1 MHHVARLIA
10 LIVLTA
16 CLPLQT
22 LGAITMPFCEAGDM
36 ASANMAAM
44 DHSMP
49 MDHAG
54 HAMTHDAS
62 GHGDQQPQ
70 GRMDCNQCGLCHL
83 ACASALP
90 SSLPVLTDALQSVR
104 QATVMAHV
112 SSFQPDLVLKP
123 PRGDLR

>member
-1 MHHVARLIA
+1 MHRVARLIA
-10 LIVLTA
+10 LIVLTV

-22 LGAITMPFCEAGDM
+22 LGAVTMPFCEAGDM
-36 ASANMAAM
+36 ASANMAGM

-49 MDHAG
+49 MDHAD
-54 HAMTHDAS
+54 HAMPHEAG

-70 GRMDCNQCGLCHL
+70 GGMDCNECGLCHL

-90 SSLPVLTDALQSVR
+90 SSMPVLSDVLQSVR
-104 QATVMAHV
+104 LPAVMAHL

-123 PRGDLR
+123 PRGVLR